1 MTLSDLASIGAFVS
15 GIAVVFSFL
24 FLALQLRQANRNQ
37 KSLMQQGRSQR
48 TVDLLMRMTDPK
60 LNDVMLRAFRA
71 DPTMSEADHFTF
83 YSFAAGLFWNYEDS
97 FLQFKA
103 RTLDAKSWSSDV
115 ATLKQLLANPA
126 YRAAWRAARGG
137 IGEGFRNFM
146 DSLVREVKGTPPRS
160 VAAVMGQ
167 YLSEEMKNAGPI
179 AVSAKSV

>member
-24 FLALQLRQANRNQ
+24 FLAMQLRQSNRNQ

-48 TVDLLMRMTDPK
+48 TVDLLMRMTDPR
-60 LNDVMLRAFRA
+60 LNNVLLRAFRA
-71 DPTMSEADHFTF
+71 DPTMSEADHFAF

-103 RTLDAKSWSSDV
+103 GTLDTKSWSSDV
-115 ATLKQLLANPA
+115 STLKQLLSNPA

-137 IGEGFRNFM
+137 IGEAFRDFM
-146 DSLVREVKGTPPRS
+146 DLLVREVKGAPPRS
-160 VAAVMGQ
+160 IAAVMGQ
-167 YLSEEMKNAGPI
+167 YLSEEMKNAGL
-179 AVSAKSV
+179 SAPSAQSI